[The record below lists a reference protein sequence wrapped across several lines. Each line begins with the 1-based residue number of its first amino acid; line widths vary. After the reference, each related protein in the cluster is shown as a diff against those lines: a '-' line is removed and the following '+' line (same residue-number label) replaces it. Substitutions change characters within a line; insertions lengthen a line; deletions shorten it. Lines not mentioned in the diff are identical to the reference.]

1 MYWKAKTTTSQS
13 LLNVPENGKQSSLT
27 MVLSH
32 EVNSIIK
39 LQTITVL
46 VEQSLSTAEGEQSIC
61 KVLNKSCSVFRLT
74 QSKDPSL
81 VW

>member
-1 MYWKAKTTTSQS
+1 
-13 LLNVPENGKQSSLT
+13 

-46 VEQSLSTAEGEQSIC
+46 VEQSLSTAEGAQSIC
-61 KVLNKSCSVFRLT
+61 KELNKSCSVFRLT